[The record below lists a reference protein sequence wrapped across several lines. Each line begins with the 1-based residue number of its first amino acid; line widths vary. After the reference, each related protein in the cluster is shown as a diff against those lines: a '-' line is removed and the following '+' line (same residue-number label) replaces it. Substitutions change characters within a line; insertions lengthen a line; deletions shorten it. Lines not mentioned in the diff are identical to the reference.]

1 MKFIKD
7 WIFLSVISIFVAII
21 LSSFDFL
28 LIGGPG
34 LILSTLLP
42 FFSPNML
49 WMGLDEN
56 LLFGI
61 LILIVY
67 SLPFY
72 LVAGLIFTCIYKI
85 LQKRLSIKK
94 SFWITVGCIIIGL
107 FFYTGIKIYIDDIEY
122 RKSNYLEQTETDCRI
137 LENSS
142 QKQSCYRSMYRRN
155 SIPEVCLSLL
165 GLEGE
170 ATECARRYGVQSGNI
185 SNCSVFKEESN
196 ENDELREIYDY
207 PAFQEKLYNN
217 CRLGAT
223 FIKKDKTLCKQLPVD
238 DGFPEHSVLSTQE
251 SCITMIDYWDNN
263 INFYLHPETSAI
275 NSEHIWDIYLEKNTR

>member
-7 WIFLSVISIFVAII
+7 WFLLSAISLFVAII
-21 LSSFDFL
+21 LSSIDFL
-28 LIGGPG
+28 LTGRPG

-42 FFSPNML
+42 FFSPNIL

-67 SLPFY
+67 SLPLY
-72 LVAGLIFTCIYKI
+72 LVAGLIFTGIYKI

-107 FFYTGIKIYIDDIEY
+107 FFFTGIKIYMDDIKY
-122 RKSNYLEQTETDCRI
+122 RKSNYLGQTETDCRV
-137 LENSS
+137 LEDSN
-142 QKQSCYRSMYRRN
+142 QKRSCYRSMYRRN
-155 SIPEVCLSLL
+155 SVPEVCLSLL

-170 ATECARRYGVQSGNI
+170 ATECARRYGVQSGDI
-185 SNCSVFKEESN
+185 SNCSVFKKEST
-196 ENDELREIYDY
+196 ENDELRQVYDY
-207 PAFQEKLYNN
+207 PTFQENLYNN

-223 FIKKDKTLCKQLPVD
+223 FIKKDKTLCKQLPAD
-238 DGFPEHSVLSTQE
+238 DGLPEYNVLSTQE

-263 INFYLHPETSAI
+263 INFYLYPETSAI
-275 NSEHIWDIYLEKNTR
+275 YSEHIWDFYLK